1 MWTKKITVK
10 KVTSRGSQKK
20 YDQLLIEKKTTLVDH
35 LNKEHIFYHTQT
47 NEKEL
52 FNGYLL
58 TTYKHIPLKLKQED
72 DKSNNIIKVEESKNI
87 TQKKLDY
94 PKKFHDTLIFKLTA
108 EFHQSAMLFKDTA
121 ISESSGLA
129 KNSDIISFAEDIDSF
144 NSFYK
149 AIGKLSIKQFEE
161 LNDLILLVSFKIDT
175 KLVQLCSN
183 IGIHAIISRTAPTAA
198 AYDLAQKNQ
207 IKLIGFAR
215 GTKYNIYT

>member
-1 MWTKKITVK
+1 
-10 KVTSRGSQKK
+10 
-20 YDQLLIEKKTTLVDH
+20 
-35 LNKEHIFYHTQT
+35 
-47 NEKEL
+47 
-52 FNGYLL
+52 
-58 TTYKHIPLKLKQED
+58 
-72 DKSNNIIKVEESKNI
+72 
-87 TQKKLDY
+87 
-94 PKKFHDTLIFKLTA
+94 
-108 EFHQSAMLFKDTA
+108 MLFKDTA

-161 LNDLILLVSFKIDT
+161 LNELILLVSFKIDT
-175 KLVQLCSN
+175 KLVELCSN